1 VLVASGLSK
10 TYGGV
15 HALRGAG
22 IRLDPGEIHA
32 LVGENGAGKSTMVKI
47 LSGVVRKDAGTISID
62 ERPVDYHSPRGAA
75 THGIAIVSQELSLF
89 PDLTVA
95 ENLFPQS
102 LPRRLGLL
110 DFDAMERRARPVL
123 SLLGLDLP
131 TRAVV
136 GDLSLADQQL
146 LEICRALLTEPKVL
160 ILDEPTSALP
170 AAAVARLEK
179 VLHEVAARGIA
190 VLYISHF
197 LEEVRRIADRVSVLR
212 DGEVVLEAR
221 STAEVTLD
229 DLVTA
234 MLGVR
239 PEKRRHVA
247 PPLAIAGA
255 EPSVTLE
262 AVNVPGK
269 LIDVD
274 LTVVPGEIVGL
285 AGLEE
290 AGHLA
295 TVEVIC
301 GLARPS
307 SGSVRLPG
315 GIAPKSLRHAIASGL
330 AFVPGDRKKLGLMLD
345 KAVWENATSVSWLGL
360 SRGSRVLNKA
370 KLVERATANLERM
383 QFHGDVHGPTGDL
396 SGGNQQ
402 KVVFAKWVDTEP
414 SVIVL
419 DDPTRGVDVGA
430 RGEMHEIVR
439 GLAAE
444 GRTVLLTTTDLDELV
459 ELCHRVAVF
468 QRGRKV
474 AELVGAEISEASL
487 SVAMNAGFVTVAGS
501 PGATTPEE
509 HGADG

>member
-1 VLVASGLSK
+1 MLLASGLSK

-15 HALRGAG
+15 QALRGAG
-22 IRLDPGEIHA
+22 IRLDRGEIHA

-47 LSGVVRKDAGTISID
+47 LSGVVRKDSGTISID
-62 ERPVDYHSPRGAA
+62 DNQVDYHSPRGAA

-95 ENLFPQS
+95 ENLFPQD
-102 LPRRLGLL
+102 LPRRRGLL

-131 TRAVV
+131 TRVTV
-136 GDLSLADQQL
+136 GSLGLADQQL
-146 LEICRALLTEPKVL
+146 LEISRALLTEPTVL

-170 AAAVARLEK
+170 AAAVARLEQ
-179 VLHEVAARGIA
+179 VLHDVAARGIA

-212 DGEVVLEAR
+212 DGAVVLTGTP
-221 STAEVTLD
+221 TAEVTLD

-239 PEKRRHVA
+239 PEKRGHLA
-247 PPLAIAGA
+247 PPLAAPDA
-255 EPSVTLE
+255 RPSVTLE
-262 AVNVPGK
+262 GVSVPGK
-269 LIDVD
+269 LTDVD
-274 LTVVPGEIVGL
+274 LAVRPGEIVGL

-295 TVEVIC
+295 AVEVVC
-301 GLARPS
+301 GIARPS
-307 SGSVRLPG
+307 AGTVRLPG
-315 GIAPKSLRHAIASGL
+315 GVVPRSLRHAIASGL

-360 SRGSRVLNKA
+360 SRGSRMLDKA
-370 KLVERATANLERM
+370 KLVQRATANLERM
-383 QFHGDVHGPTGDL
+383 QFQGDVHGPTGDL

-402 KVVFAKWVDTEP
+402 KVVFAKWIDAEP

-444 GRTVLLTTTDLDELV
+444 GKTVLLTSTDLDELV

-474 AELVGAEISEASL
+474 TELVGDEISEASL
-487 SVAMNAGFVTVAGS
+487 SLAMNAGFATGVDGPGTELPGVGVAH
-501 PGATTPEE
+501 A
-509 HGADG
+509 